1 MSKNT
6 KYLRKIDRDFFKER
20 ERIAK
25 IFDQVEFYPYSDW
38 YDDMK
43 LSKSK

>member
-1 MSKNT
+1 MPKSK
-6 KYLRKIDRDFFKER
+6 KYFRQIDRVFFEER

-25 IFDQVEFYPYSDW
+25 IFDQIEFYPYSDW